1 MNRRTN
7 RQPNPQ
13 IRCYTFRCSVCQR
26 QRVVW
31 FTVLISELVVTCA
44 ACGHSAKINV
54 ARLLQAPEDLQVAV
68 AQAGKANGVV
78 M

>member
-1 MNRRTN
+1 MRGRE
-7 RQPNPQ
+7 PNPFF
-13 IRCYTFRCSVCQR
+13 RCYTFRCSVCQR
-26 QRVVW
+26 QRNVW